1 MLINLLISIVI
12 GAVSGWLAS
21 LIMKSKGGL
30 LRNIIMGIIG
40 GFVGGL
46 IFGLLGISVSGYFGT
61 VVVSVVG
68 ACLVIF
74 VANKL
79 FK

>member
-1 MLINLLISIVI
+1 MLISLLISIVI

-30 LRNIIMGIIG
+30 FRNIIMGIVG

-46 IFGLLGISVSGYFGT
+46 IFELIGISVSGYFGT
-61 VVVSVVG
+61 VVVSVIG

-74 VANKL
+74 VVNKF